1 MVVGFLVLGGL
12 IIYLILTLILVWLG
26 IRVARERGKS
36 GWKGAVPVLVVM
48 YLLMFWDLIPMQM
61 AHRYYCATEGGFS
74 LNKSL
79 EQWQAENPGVA
90 KTLKPLKN
98 APQVE
103 SGNRVR
109 VALNQRF
116 AWDTYTTREF
126 LEIRKRDERIID
138 IKTGEVLARNVDF
151 DDGLHSRNPKRFRDF
166 KLWLWTGACPGEV
179 GDPKWVVDGDSFISF
194 QTKIERINGVMK

>member
-12 IIYLILTLILVWLG
+12 VIYLILTLILVWLG

-36 GWKGAVPVLVVM
+36 GWKGAVTVLMVM

-90 KTLKPLKN
+90 KTLKPIKN
-98 APQVE
+98 APWIE
-103 SGNRVR
+103 TGNRVR
-109 VALNQRF
+109 LALNQRF
-116 AWDTYTTREF
+116 AWDRYTTAEF
-126 LEIRKRDERIID
+126 LEIRKRDERIVD
-138 IKTGEVLARNVDF
+138 TQTGEVLARYVDF
-151 DDGLHSRNPKRFRDF
+151 DDGLNSRDPQRFRDF
-166 KLWLWTGACPGEV
+166 KLWLWTGSCEGGQKMP
-179 GDPKWVVDGDSFISF
+179 
-194 QTKIERINGVMK
+194 ERIIFNGFKGIIEDIGVRNGLQ